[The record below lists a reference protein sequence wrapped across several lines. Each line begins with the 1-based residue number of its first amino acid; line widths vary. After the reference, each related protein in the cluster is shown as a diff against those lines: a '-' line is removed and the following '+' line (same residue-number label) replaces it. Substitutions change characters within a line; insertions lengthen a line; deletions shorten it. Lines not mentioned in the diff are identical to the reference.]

1 MSEPITDYSSEQRKY
16 VPEQYKRSTK
26 LLGVIDAA
34 LGFSDELEKALREI
48 SDKFNIEDA
57 VGPMLD
63 YYGLYFGIER
73 RIGETDEQLR
83 IRIRLGS
90 GTEDLPTNEAIYNY
104 FKIVFGIV
112 NIGLYPVW
120 PAGNYFILDRS
131 EPPAPEGLLSMKKEY
146 LASGVD
152 IGQGTYICGEPT
164 GDGNVDFGFI
174 ISEDNG
180 MPIICDYMR
189 YALEF
194 MLSYSE
200 SYNISIDGDLIDN
213 DGNVFID
220 DAGNALQL
228 SEQGTAISSG
238 DLITSDGDNIV
249 IMDYILI

>member
-1 MSEPITDYSSEQRKY
+1 MSEPITNYSLEQKKY

-26 LLGVIDAA
+26 LLGVIDAN

-48 SDKFNIEDA
+48 SDNFNIEDA

-120 PAGNYFILDRS
+120 PAGNYFSLDRS
-131 EPPAPEGLLSMKKEY
+131 ELPAPEGLFSMKKEY

-174 ISEDNG
+174 VSEDNG

-194 MLSYSE
+194 DLVDNEDNNFVTSG
-200 SYNISIDGDLIDN
+200 GDTLI
-213 DGNVFID
+213 
-220 DAGNALQL
+220 AL
-228 SEQGTAISSG
+228 
-238 DLITSDGDNIV
+238 
-249 IMDYILI
+249 DYILI